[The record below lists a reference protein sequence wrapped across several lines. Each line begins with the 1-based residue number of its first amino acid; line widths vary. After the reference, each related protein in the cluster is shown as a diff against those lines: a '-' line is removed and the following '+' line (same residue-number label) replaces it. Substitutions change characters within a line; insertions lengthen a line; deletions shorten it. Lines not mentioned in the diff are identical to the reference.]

1 VKLGSYWQDAPWVTV
16 GGVVGDT
23 RNASLDTSLRPQVYV
38 QHASDAK
45 EQMAIVLHANG
56 DPALLAAPA
65 RGVVQSIDPDQPVAR
80 VRTMDEIVATAIAAR
95 RFHMLL
101 VGIFAMLAVTL
112 AVVGLYAVVS
122 FSVAERIHEMGL
134 RLALGAQPANL
145 LTLVLR
151 DGLKLIATGAAIGI
165 GVALVLTRFIET
177 LLFGVHARDL
187 TTFVI
192 APSLLVGAGM
202 LGCLAPARRA
212 MRTDPAIALRAE

>member
-1 VKLGSYWQDAPWVTV
+1 MASTLRIKVNGLVHSVT
-16 GGVVGDT
+16 
-23 RNASLDTSLRPQVYV
+23 ASLDTPLRPQVYV
-38 QHASDAK
+38 HHASDAK
-45 EQMAIVLHANG
+45 EQMAIVLRAAG
-56 DPALLAAPA
+56 DPAHLYAPA
-65 RGVVQSIDPDQPVAR
+65 RAIVQAIDPNQPVAR
-80 VRTMDEIVATAIAAR
+80 VRTMDDIMTSAIAGR

-101 VGIFAMLAVTL
+101 VGIFAALAVTL

-151 DGLKLIATGAAIGI
+151 EGLTLVATGAAIGI
-165 GVALVLTRFIET
+165 AVALVLTRFLET

-187 TTFVI
+187 PTFVI
-192 APSLLVGAGM
+192 APSLLFAAGI

-212 MRTDPAIALRAE
+212 MRTDPAIALRSE